1 MGTINKKREPKVQAE
16 KHLNFMGGAG
26 YFLND
31 RVRQLEMAASS
42 CFFGEPQYYHRD
54 KDDKRPVRE
63 HNPHSLSASDV
74 TKLREQLNAIDPQE
88 WRGLTPKAMMV
99 RAIDAALDCDPVRT
113 LALACKLRT
122 QDHIRTT
129 PQVILVRAAH
139 HKAVK
144 GTNLIRL
151 CGQDILQR
159 PDEAAVQLAY
169 HLETYGKDTPIPN
182 SLKRL
187 WRKKLTFL
195 TEYELAKY
203 KLEGRGVK
211 LVDVVNL
218 VHPKS
223 EEVGK
228 LVRGELKNTETWEAI
243 ISSKGSTRKTWEEAL
258 EHMGHMALL
267 RNIRNLHEHDV
278 PYKTFLKKLV
288 DGAKYGK
295 QLPFRYYS
303 AFKAL
308 GETPGP
314 IQDAIETCMEVALG
328 DLPRFEGKA
337 MFLCDNSGSAWGA
350 TTSSMGTMHIA
361 EIANLT
367 AVLGAHLADEGYV
380 GVFGDELEVLPIR
393 KKGSIFEQL
402 KEVTDKGH
410 GIGGGTEN
418 GIWLFWDK
426 AIRNKEHWDNVFVFS
441 DMQAGHGGL
450 YGLDPRQYRGYAW
463 NAHTD
468 HAHIDVGKLINA
480 YRARVNP
487 NVNVYLV
494 QVAGYQDIILPEFYK
509 RTYILSGWSEGLF
522 KFAHQMSNMMEQ
534 EQAQQK

>member
-1 MGTINKKREPKVQAE
+1 MGTINVKRKPRVLAE

-26 YFLND
+26 YFLSD
-31 RVRQLEMAASS
+31 PVRQLEMAASS

-63 HNPHSLSASDV
+63 HNPRSLSDSDV
-74 TKLREQLNAIDPQE
+74 TRLREQLDAIDPQE
-88 WRGLTPKAMMV
+88 WRGLTPKEMMI
-99 RAIDAALDCDPVRT
+99 RAIDAALDADPNRT
-113 LALACKLRT
+113 LWLARKLRSE
-122 QDHIRTT
+122 DHIRTT
-129 PQVILVRAAH
+129 PQVTLVRAAH
-139 HKAVK
+139 HKKVK
-144 GTNLIRL
+144 GTNLISL
-151 CGQDILQR
+151 YGPEILQR
-159 PDEAAVQLAY
+159 PDEIATQLAY
-169 HLETYGKDTPIPN
+169 HLETYGEKTPIPN

-187 WRKKLTFL
+187 WRKKLTSL
-195 TEYELAKY
+195 TEYQLAKY

-223 EEVGK
+223 EAVGK

-243 ISSKGSTRKTWEEAL
+243 ISSKGSTKENWEEAL

-267 RNIRNLHEHDV
+267 RNIRNLHEKGV
-278 PYKTFLKKLV
+278 PYKAYLKKLV
-288 DGAKYGK
+288 DGAKDGK

-308 GETPGP
+308 DKAPGP

-380 GVFGDELEVLPIR
+380 GVFGDDLEVLPIR

-402 KEVTDKGH
+402 KEVTDKGQN
-410 GIGGGTEN
+410 IGGGTEN

-450 YGLDPRQYRGYAW
+450 YGSDPWAYRKYQWRAGS
-463 NAHTD
+463 
-468 HAHIDVGKLINA
+468 AHIDVAKLINA
-480 YRARVNP
+480 YRAKVYS

-522 KFAHQMSNMMEQ
+522 KFAHQMSNMLEQ
-534 EQAQQK
+534 EQVSQK